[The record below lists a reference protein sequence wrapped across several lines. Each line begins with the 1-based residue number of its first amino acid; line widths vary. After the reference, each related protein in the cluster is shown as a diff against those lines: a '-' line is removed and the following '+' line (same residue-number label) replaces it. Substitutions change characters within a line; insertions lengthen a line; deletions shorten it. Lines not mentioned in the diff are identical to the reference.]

1 MTLTPQQAAQA
12 ASSVYQLRLSDDM
25 LNAAVGAPAVQPEF
39 DIMGGSRLVGT
50 TGAGPISRDTGFAY
64 VANGTGNKQGE
75 ILISIRGT
83 EKTSGHDWL
92 TNARMAGTPGPSGY
106 PVHAGFL
113 ALANRLLPQ
122 IRQEIGSSNP
132 SMIHVVGHSLG
143 GATATLVADALRGRR
158 QQAVKLYTFGAP
170 RSGLQNHAN
179 YLTSMLGSRNIY
191 RVYHHTDPVP
201 MVPVF
206 PYSHVPY
213 EETAY
218 LMRGPGTLISIEAHD
233 VQTSYTNSVGTSN
246 WNGLSLIRH
255 PVLENFEAA
264 QDWLEHAAER
274 GGGMLSS
281 AMLRMIMSALGWILR
296 QVGRMVGF
304 AVLGA
309 ATIIDQIAQLLYS
322 GVLTG
327 ISISMLIG
335 RLMAAIM
342 RFTGRQLA
350 RGTNMTV
357 AFFQYVLDLLFRTV
371 AGVARS
377 CLNALP

>member
-122 IRQEIGSSNP
+122 IRQE
-132 SMIHVVGHSLG
+132 M
-143 GATATLVADALRGRR
+143 ADALRGRR

-179 YLTSMLGSRNIY
+179 YLTSTLGSRNIY

-264 QDWLEHAAER
+264 QEWLEHAAER